1 MDIKNAC
8 ITIRNELSKRGEFYN
23 GFLASIESA
32 IKEAPNYTGAD
43 VLSERILSRII
54 GED

>member
-1 MDIKNAC
+1 MGIKNAC
-8 ITIRNELSKRGEFYN
+8 ITIRNELSKHGELYN
-23 GFLASIESA
+23 GFRAIIESA
-32 IKEAPNYTGAD
+32 IKEAPNYTDAD